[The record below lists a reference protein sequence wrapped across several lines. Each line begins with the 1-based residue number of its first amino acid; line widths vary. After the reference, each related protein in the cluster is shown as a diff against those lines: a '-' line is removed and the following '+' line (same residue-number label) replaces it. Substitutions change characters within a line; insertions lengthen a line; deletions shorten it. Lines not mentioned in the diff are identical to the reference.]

1 MKKNVDYLFLFFY
14 CSFYVLYFC
23 DNPALRSGALNGE
36 NIMNSWH
43 NAGRFL
49 SEFLALT
56 ILFVSAYISMML

>member
-1 MKKNVDYLFLFFY
+1 
-14 CSFYVLYFC
+14 
-23 DNPALRSGALNGE
+23 
-36 NIMNSWH
+36 MNSWH